1 MYLYSFFVG
10 THGTDGNDAH
20 DICILLESKGNN
32 LLSIHCNNECYSY
45 PIANELVTIDNR
57 GGKGGLGGMY
67 IFNNIL
73 IFVLIVF
80 YRKWRFVN

>member
-1 MYLYSFFVG
+1 MFVG

-32 LLSIHCNNECYSY
+32 LLSIHCNNECFSY

-57 GGKGGLGGMY
+57 GG
-67 IFNNIL
+67 
-73 IFVLIVF
+73 
-80 YRKWRFVN
+80 RED